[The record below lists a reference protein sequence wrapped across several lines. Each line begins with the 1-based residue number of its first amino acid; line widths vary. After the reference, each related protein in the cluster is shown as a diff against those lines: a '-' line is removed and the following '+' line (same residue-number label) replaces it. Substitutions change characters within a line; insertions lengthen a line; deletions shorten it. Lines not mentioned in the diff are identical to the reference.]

1 MNQISSNIIEVFPQ
15 AVGVYRMPKNGIDD
29 VKEKSFE
36 IIRKYEGDTEVYK
49 TNGNSIDL
57 EHYFNSAGQDLLEE
71 PGWEKFHEW
80 IKDCT
85 LHYITDT
92 LGYKCDN
99 VVITDCW
106 LNKCDYAGFQFMH
119 CHSNSFISGTYY
131 VNFETGKHPHLGFQF
146 PGGVPGAMH
155 KPYLELTES
164 KQTKYNS
171 TGAILP
177 NAEGD
182 LLLWQSNLL
191 HGYENSHGDNRVSI
205 SFNVLPEVLDCRG
218 TYSFKVVKK

>member
-1 MNQISSNIIEVFPQ
+1 MEQTSSNVIEVFPQ
-15 AVGVYRMPKNGIDD
+15 AIGIYHMPKNGIDD
-29 VKEKSFE
+29 VKEKSFAV
-36 IIRKYEGDTEVYK
+36 IDQYNDDTDISRM
-49 TNGNSIDL
+49 NGNSIDL
-57 EHYFNSAGQDLLEE
+57 QHFFNTGGQCLLDE
-71 PGWEKFHEW
+71 PGWDKFHSW
-80 IKDCT
+80 IKECT
-85 LHYITDT
+85 LDYITNT
-92 LGYKCDN
+92 LGYKCDS
-99 VVITDCW
+99 VVVTDCW

-146 PGGVPGAMH
+146 PGGVPGAMS

-177 NAEGD
+177 NGEGD

-191 HGYENSHGDNRVSI
+191 HGYENSHADNRVSI

-218 TYSFKVVKK
+218 TYSFKVVKQ